1 MIYTLWWQMKLW
13 YRSLVMYPCLSFT
26 AGCVVNVGVQ
36 CIFLRKKDYAIT
48 AIGSY
53 IFELSVCNQAAWF
66 THVNKYMFQYWARF
80 VSGLYEINL
89 GLIYIQITL
98 IGLSGIRWYLCIYNP
113 STMNQNS
120 RHGKSTSEWWDYL
133 TSHRYHRKK
142 IHQPLSPRDRLQL

>member
-1 MIYTLWWQMKLW
+1 MMAKEVVVSQPCYV
-13 YRSLVMYPCLSFT
+13 SLFVLHCWVCGECRRAMH
-26 AGCVVNVGVQ
+26 
-36 CIFLRKKDYAIT
+36 FLREKDYAIT

-66 THVNKYMFQYWARF
+66 THVNKYMFQYRARF